1 MLATMTFFKLYKCTV
16 KFFFQEQ
23 LTLVHL
29 QLSSWYQI
37 LKWRQIMGQRAE
49 RRLFWFQFVQTSW
62 LFCCWTTS
70 SDSWQRHEEEDM
82 KVNSNIL
89 NIIDELWLLP
99 QICPV
104 HQAWHQDEVTHSQ
117 RICGLKIKRNK
128 PKVWLFQLS
137 RKKKHKSEAFSLW
150 RLLVLKRR
158 TSAGSKKEEVAG
170 KKNLWGRNYVQSFS
184 HQYRLKGM
192 SIEKSSATVGLT
204 GRSRFLNDLISR
216 TTSPPSRRI
225 GCY

>member
-1 MLATMTFFKLYKCTV
+1 MLATMTFFKLYKCAV

-37 LKWRQIMGQRAE
+37 LKWRQIVGQRAE
-49 RRLFWFQFVQTSW
+49 QRLFWFQFVQTSW

-137 RKKKHKSEAFSLW
+137 RKKKNINQK
-150 RLLVLKRR
+150 LLACEDCWYWKEGPLLDLRR
-158 TSAGSKKEEVAG
+158 KKLQERRICEDATTS
-170 KKNLWGRNYVQSFS
+170 NRFHINTD
-184 HQYRLKGM
+184 LKGCQLRNQVPQWDWLEGPV
-192 SIEKSSATVGLT
+192 SLT
-204 GRSRFLNDLISR
+204 
-216 TTSPPSRRI
+216 T
-225 GCY
+225 